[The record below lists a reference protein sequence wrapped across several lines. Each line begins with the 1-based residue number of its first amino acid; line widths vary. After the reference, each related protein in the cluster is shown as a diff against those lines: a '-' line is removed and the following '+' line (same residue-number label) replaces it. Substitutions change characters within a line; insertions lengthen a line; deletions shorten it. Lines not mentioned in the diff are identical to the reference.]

1 VPSRR
6 AILRIAKTGADDC
19 SIQLYDQWPGANIVP
34 LRQATRKRSAL
45 DAGQPSV
52 LTLRDNLQIPNVPVS
67 AQALGEQL
75 YAFLGA
81 DITDAWQALGTPND
95 VLRTFVHATE
105 EYADLPWEYLMRP
118 DEEMLPDLLAL
129 NPAHRLMRY
138 HEGGAE
144 KPGSDRI
151 VRVLVVTGA
160 EFLDNQNRAYPAE
173 VEIGHT
179 GRALQTGDRAVHVE
193 VLRIPKTVDALLA
206 RIRELSP
213 HVLHVVSHGAEA
225 ALQFGG
231 NFWDALSIRTNMQ
244 GLKHKPRLVVLNAC
258 YSSQPWKGSASVAR
272 AFARSGV
279 PAVVANQAPVVI
291 ENALEFTREFYT
303 RIAACDPVDEA
314 VRQARLAI
322 ANRER
327 LKGLQKRDW
336 GIPTLS
342 VGLEPEDVLP
352 IPDYV
357 EIVRRCEIRKEVMV
371 TWGPFVGRESDRR
384 SLLQSLTRFG
394 NDTEPSRG
402 VLIRGADEIGKS
414 WLTKRIMGEFA
425 QLGHEPRYIELASD
439 KEAGYRD
446 ILLRIRDGWPEGP
459 KSLAFAAAPGDFS
472 SFNTFDAEFELKYR
486 ASGFKGIPQSDI
498 DHLFTK
504 FLTTLDERG
513 RAAGAP
519 ELILVF
525 DRFTRQ
531 GSGFP
536 PSDFRSVLLP
546 KLLQPI
552 LDGSVAKTSF
562 IAVMSEQHLQP
573 YGVADAQGNV
583 LIDKLR
589 VIPLKYLEESEA
601 PHLLLEFCR
610 YERTKSLEA
619 LCQIWFEE
627 ELQGRSSWSP
637 TQFRGPFADSVRAI
651 LRKMAK

>member
-1 VPSRR
+1 
-6 AILRIAKTGADDC
+6 
-19 SIQLYDQWPGANIVP
+19 
-34 LRQATRKRSAL
+34 
-45 DAGQPSV
+45 
-52 LTLRDNLQIPNVPVS
+52 
-67 AQALGEQL
+67 
-75 YAFLGA
+75 
-81 DITDAWQALGTPND
+81 
-95 VLRTFVHATE
+95 
-105 EYADLPWEYLMRP
+105 
-118 DEEMLPDLLAL
+118 
-129 NPAHRLMRY
+129 
-138 HEGGAE
+138 
-144 KPGSDRI
+144 
-151 VRVLVVTGA
+151 
-160 EFLDNQNRAYPAE
+160 
-173 VEIGHT
+173 
-179 GRALQTGDRAVHVE
+179 
-193 VLRIPKTVDALLA
+193 
-206 RIRELSP
+206 
-213 HVLHVVSHGAEA
+213 
-225 ALQFGG
+225 
-231 NFWDALSIRTNMQ
+231 
-244 GLKHKPRLVVLNAC
+244 
-258 YSSQPWKGSASVAR
+258 
-272 AFARSGV
+272 
-279 PAVVANQAPVVI
+279 
-291 ENALEFTREFYT
+291 
-303 RIAACDPVDEA
+303 
-314 VRQARLAI
+314 
-322 ANRER
+322 
-327 LKGLQKRDW
+327 
-336 GIPTLS
+336 
-342 VGLEPEDVLP
+342 
-352 IPDYV
+352 
-357 EIVRRCEIRKEVMV
+357 
-371 TWGPFVGRESDRR
+371 
-384 SLLQSLTRFG
+384 
-394 NDTEPSRG
+394 
-402 VLIRGADEIGKS
+402 
-414 WLTKRIMGEFA
+414 MGEFA

>member
-1 VPSRR
+1 
-6 AILRIAKTGADDC
+6 
-19 SIQLYDQWPGANIVP
+19 
-34 LRQATRKRSAL
+34 L
-45 DAGQPSV
+45 DLGQPSIV
-52 LTLRDNLQIPNVPVS
+52 SLRDNLQIPNMPIS

-81 DITDAWQALGTPND
+81 EITDAWQALGGAGD
-95 VLRTFVHATE
+95 ILRTFVHATE
-105 EYADLPWEYLMRP
+105 EYADFPWEYLMRP
-118 DEEMLPDLLAL
+118 DEEMLPDLLAI
-129 NPAHRLMRY
+129 NPAHRLLRY
-138 HEGGAE
+138 HEGAAE
-144 KPGSDRI
+144 KAGSDKLI
-151 VRVLVVTGA
+151 RVLIVTGA
-160 EFLDNQNRAYPAE
+160 EFLEKPNRAPAE
-173 VEIGHT
+173 IEVGNIGK
-179 GRALQTGDRAVHVE
+179 ALQTCDRAVHVE
-193 VLRIPKTVDALLA
+193 VLRVPKSVEALLA
-206 RIRELSP
+206 RIRDLSP
-213 HVLHVVSHGAEA
+213 HVLHIISHGAEA

-231 NFWDALSIRTNMQ
+231 NFWDALSIKANML

-258 YSSQPWKGSASVAR
+258 HSSQPWKGAASVAR

-279 PAVVANQAPVVI
+279 AAVVANQAPVVI
-291 ENALEFTREFYT
+291 ENAFEFTKEFYT
-303 RIAACDPVDEA
+303 RVAACDPVDEA

-357 EIVRRCEIRKEVMV
+357 DVVRKCEMRKEVMV
-371 TWGPFVGRESDRR
+371 TWGPFVGRDSDRR

-394 NDTEPSRG
+394 NDADPSRG

-439 KEAGYRD
+439 REVGYRD
-446 ILLRIRDGWPEGP
+446 ILLRIRDGWAEGP
-459 KSLAFAAAPGDFS
+459 KSLAFMPAPGDFS
-472 SFNTFDAEFELKYR
+472 SFNAFEADFEARYKATGL
-486 ASGFKGIPQSDI
+486 KGIPQGDI
-498 DHLFTK
+498 DLLFAK
-504 FLTTLDERG
+504 FLATLDERG

-536 PSDFRSVLLP
+536 PYDFRSVLLP
-546 KLLQPI
+546 KLLTPI
-552 LDGSVAKTSF
+552 LEGSVAKTSF
-562 IAVMSEQHLQP
+562 IVVMSEQHLQP
-573 YGVADAQGNV
+573 YGIADAQGNV

-589 VIPLKYLEESEA
+589 VIPLRYLEESEA